1 MENYERIPKLH
12 PGRSGLIDDT
22 AHKRNQRIEIV
33 FSPEE
38 LEILDEKILATDFRT
53 RSKYIRKIVL
63 LNDVKSDE
71 HLEEI
76 QLEIYQLIAEFKK
89 IGNNINQLAKKCNQE
104 KKAIEF
110 EILMKLKTNLDDF
123 LAEKL
128 DEIKTKIKK

>member
-12 PGRSGLIDDT
+12 PGRSGLLDDT
-22 AHKRNQRIEIV
+22 AHRRNQRIEIV

-110 EILMKLKTNLDDF
+110 EILMKLKTNLDEF

>member
-12 PGRSGLIDDT
+12 PGRSGEIDNT
-22 AHKRNQRIEIV
+22 AHRRNQRIEIV

-63 LNDVKSDE
+63 LNDVKSEE

-89 IGNNINQLAKKCNQE
+89 IGNNINQIAKKCNQE
-104 KKAIEF
+104 KKSIEF
-110 EILMKLKTNLDDF
+110 EILMELKSNLDKF
-123 LAEKL
+123 LSEKL

>member
-1 MENYERIPKLH
+1 MENYERIVKLH
-12 PGRSGLIDDT
+12 PGRSGEIDNT
-22 AHKRNQRIEIV
+22 AHRRNQRIEIV

-63 LNDVKSDE
+63 LNDVKSEE

-89 IGNNINQLAKKCNQE
+89 IGNNINQIAKKCNQE
-104 KKAIEF
+104 KKSIEF
-110 EILMKLKTNLDDF
+110 EILMELKTNLDKF

-128 DEIKTKIKK
+128 DEVKTKIKK